1 MPDNNQQ
8 NNTVVQ
14 PSANPNTGV
23 TATPIVAAN
32 APSVN
37 DLGVN
42 EARELTGFPSAMTAA
57 NVSMTDAQP
66 AGGPVVTTEAGPY

>member
-1 MPDNNQQ
+1 MDNNLQ

-14 PSANPNTGV
+14 PSANPSTGV
-23 TATPIVAAN
+23 SASSPDGTS

-42 EARELTGFPSAMTAA
+42 EAVNIASFPTIGGGSDA
-57 NVSMTDAQP
+57 SMTIAQP
-66 AGGPVVTTEAGPY
+66 AGGPIVTTEAGPN